1 MNIILAN
8 SSCGYI
14 KNWGKKTMF
23 MIIGV
28 VLLGLAPTRDMDY
41 CINKKFSTLKLT
53 SFTLIEDGFFVG
65 WRLMD

>member
-1 MNIILAN
+1 
-8 SSCGYI
+8 
-14 KNWGKKTMF
+14 MF